1 MRANRKTLFSLLATA
16 MMSAVAIG
24 NAYADP
30 NDLIGDLT
38 GDKPLSPR
46 QQRNFN
52 EKALQDA
59 AGNRLLILPVEG
71 SYNGE
76 ERLTAHQQHIAN
88 ARIKSSSDA
97 RALPVLQFQGDWNG
111 TAKAG
116 FPHR

>member
-1 MRANRKTLFSLLATA
+1 MRTNRKTLFSLLATA
-16 MMSAVAIG
+16 MISSLAIG
-24 NAYADP
+24 SAHADP

-46 QQRNFN
+46 QQSGFN
-52 EKALQDA
+52 QKALQDA

-76 ERLTAHQQHIAN
+76 ERLTARQQNIAN
-88 ARIKSSSDA
+88 ARINASSDA

-116 FPHR
+116 FPHQ